1 MGNIFDRREK
11 LLKKDCN
18 KDSHADMSK
27 VNENIKPMYIGD
39 FVELFVTLMNPS
51 IPFNRKIIRDKLQS
65 GFDLKYIYEA
75 PHGDI
80 TTRCSNIFE

>member
-27 VNENIKPMYIGD
+27 VNENIKQVNNKDILA
-39 FVELFVTLMNPS
+39 FVIAAFKIVLPIIFLMGLIFFLVILFMVKVW
-51 IPFNRKIIRDKLQS
+51 FK
-65 GFDLKYIYEA
+65 
-75 PHGDI
+75 
-80 TTRCSNIFE
+80 